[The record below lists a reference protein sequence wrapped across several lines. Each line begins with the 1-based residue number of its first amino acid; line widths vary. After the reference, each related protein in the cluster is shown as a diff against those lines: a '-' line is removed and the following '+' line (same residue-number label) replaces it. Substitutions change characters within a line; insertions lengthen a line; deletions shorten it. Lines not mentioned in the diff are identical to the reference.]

1 MTLPKLDIKEMV
13 KMREALWHFEEE
25 LKNLLKRVKEEN
37 EKSGLK
43 QNINKQTNKHLR
55 SWHPTPLLHGK

>member
-43 QNINKQTNKHLR
+43 QNINKQTN
-55 SWHPTPLLHGK
+55 T